1 MSPHL
6 STKRPS
12 LEKITAGLHHNQ
24 AVSDEPSIH
33 PGIDPEQVK
42 RLYLVSKVI
51 HSTLDQQEALELI
64 VREAV
69 RLVDATSGS
78 VVLINPIDGF
88 LEIQASHGL
97 PEGTK
102 LKLRVGE
109 GITGWV
115 AQQGKSAIVLN
126 VREDQRY
133 VPAHEHT
140 QSELAVPLEINGVLS
155 GVVNVDSDET
165 DAFDESD
172 LALLTELASQAASV
186 IHNTFLYEQS
196 RIRADLFESLITVG
210 QAINSAVDLDE
221 ALTAITREAAS
232 LMNAKACA
240 LQLLDESAAHLKLVA
255 SHGAGEAYLNKPDV
269 EISESFLGS
278 VVRLKKPLQIENV
291 QTSNAYQQQNIARE
305 ENLLAMLSIP
315 LVFGGNAIG
324 TLNVYKEETYV
335 FSNDEIHIATALAEL
350 SALAIEKARLLER
363 IVESEELLR
372 QNEKLSALGLLA
384 GEVAH
389 EIRNPLTV
397 LKMLYHSLGLEFP
410 EDDPRAE
417 DVRIMGEKMDH
428 LNTIVEQILTFARH
442 AEPSLKPTDI
452 NKLVDDLRI
461 LVRRKLAQQNV
472 ELEIQPEA
480 NLPPV
485 KADGPQLSQVFLNLT
500 LNALEAMPNGGTLT
514 IESRTIQLN
523 KGDAAPMHVRIEFR
537 DTGCGMDAESRE
549 RAFTSLLNTSKPDGA
564 GLGLAIVGRIVESHG
579 GRIKIKPSDSGT
591 TFSILLPL
599 TER

>member
-1 MSPHL
+1 M
-6 STKRPS
+6 
-12 LEKITAGLHHNQ
+12 GQ
-24 AVSDEPSIH
+24 AVSDETPIH
-33 PGIDPEQVK
+33 PAISPGQLR
-42 RLYLVSKVI
+42 RLYQVSKVI
-51 HSTLDQQEALELI
+51 HSTLDQQEALDLI

-69 RLVDATSGS
+69 GLVNATSGS

-88 LEIQASHGL
+88 LEIQAAHGL
-97 PEGTK
+97 DAGAK

-115 AQQGKSAIVLN
+115 AQQGKSAIVPD
-126 VREDQRY
+126 VSADKRY
-133 VPAHEHT
+133 VPVHEHT
-140 QSELAVPLEINGVLS
+140 RSELAVPLEINGVLS
-155 GVVNVDSDET
+155 GVVNVDSDKPS
-165 DAFDESD
+165 AFDEND
-172 LALLTELASQAASV
+172 LALLTELASQAALV
-186 IHNTFLYEQS
+186 IHNAFLYEKS
-196 RIRADLFESLITVG
+196 LIRANLFESLITVG

-221 ALTAITREAAS
+221 ALAAITREAAS
-232 LMNAKACA
+232 LMNAKTCA
-240 LQLLDESAAHLKLVA
+240 LQLLDESSSHLTLVA
-255 SHGAGEAYLNKPDV
+255 SHGAGEAYLNKPGVD
-269 EISESFLGS
+269 IAESFLGS
-278 VVRLKKPLQIENV
+278 VVNLKKPLQIENV
-291 QTSNAYQQQNIARE
+291 QTSNAYQQQDIARE
-305 ENLLAMLSIP
+305 EGLVAMLSIP
-315 LVFGGNAIG
+315 LEFGGNAIG

-428 LNTIVEQILTFARH
+428 LNTIVEQILTFARN
-442 AEPSLKPTDI
+442 AEPSFKPTDI
-452 NKLVDDLRI
+452 NKLIDDLRI
-461 LVRRKLAQQNV
+461 LVRRKMAQQNV
-472 ELEIQPEA
+472 ELEIQLED
-480 NLPPV
+480 NLPTV
-485 KADGPQLSQVFLNLT
+485 KADGPQFSQVFLNLT
-500 LNALEAMPNGGTLT
+500 LNALEAMPNGGSLT
-514 IESRTIQLN
+514 IESRTIQLS
-523 KGDAAPMHVRIEFR
+523 KGVAAPTHVRIEFR
-537 DTGCGMDAESRE
+537 DTGCGMDTESRE

-599 TER
+599 TDR

>member
-1 MSPHL
+1 M
-6 STKRPS
+6 
-12 LEKITAGLHHNQ
+12 GQ
-24 AVSDEPSIH
+24 AVSDEIPIH
-33 PGIDPEQVK
+33 PAISPGQLR
-42 RLYLVSKVI
+42 RLYQVSKVI
-51 HSTLDQQEALELI
+51 HSTLDQQEALDLI

-69 RLVDATSGS
+69 GLVNATSGS

-88 LEIQASHGL
+88 LEIQAAHGL
-97 PEGTK
+97 SAGAK

-115 AQQGKSAIVLN
+115 AQQGKSAIVPD
-126 VREDQRY
+126 VSADKRY
-133 VPAHEHT
+133 VPVHEHT
-140 QSELAVPLEINGVLS
+140 RSELAVPLEINGVLS
-155 GVVNVDSDET
+155 GVVNVDSDKPS
-165 DAFDESD
+165 AFDEND
-172 LALLTELASQAASV
+172 LALLTELASQAALV
-186 IHNTFLYEQS
+186 IHNAFLYEKS
-196 RIRADLFESLITVG
+196 LIRANLFESLITVG

-221 ALTAITREAAS
+221 ALAAITREAAS
-232 LMNAKACA
+232 LMNAKTCA
-240 LQLLDESAAHLKLVA
+240 LQLLEESSGHLTLVA
-255 SHGAGEAYLNKPDV
+255 SHGAGKAYLNKPGVD
-269 EISESFLGS
+269 IAESFLGS
-278 VVRLKKPLQIENV
+278 VVNLKKPLQIENV
-291 QTSNAYQQQNIARE
+291 QTSNAYQQQDIARKE
-305 ENLLAMLSIP
+305 GLVAMLSIP

-428 LNTIVEQILTFARH
+428 LNTIVEQILTFARN

-452 NKLVDDLRI
+452 NKLIDDLRI
-461 LVRRKLAQQNV
+461 LVRRKMAQQNV
-472 ELEIQPEA
+472 ELEIQLED
-480 NLPPV
+480 NLPTV
-485 KADGPQLSQVFLNLT
+485 KADGQQFSQVFLNLT
-500 LNALEAMPNGGTLT
+500 LNALEAMPNGGSLT
-514 IESRTIQLN
+514 IESRTIQLS
-523 KGDAAPMHVRIEFR
+523 KGVAAPTHVRIEFR
-537 DTGCGMDAESRE
+537 DTGCGMDMESRE

-599 TER
+599 TDR

>member
-1 MSPHL
+1 M
-6 STKRPS
+6 
-12 LEKITAGLHHNQ
+12 GQ
-24 AVSDEPSIH
+24 AVSDETPIH
-33 PGIDPEQVK
+33 PAISPGQLR
-42 RLYLVSKVI
+42 RLYQVSKVI
-51 HSTLDQQEALELI
+51 HSTLDQQEALDLI

-69 RLVDATSGS
+69 GLVNATSGS

-88 LEIQASHGL
+88 LEIQAAHGL
-97 PEGTK
+97 SAGAK

-115 AQQGKSAIVLN
+115 AQQGKSAIVPD
-126 VREDQRY
+126 VSADKRY
-133 VPAHEHT
+133 VPVHEHT
-140 QSELAVPLEINGVLS
+140 RSELAVPLEINGVLS
-155 GVVNVDSDET
+155 GVVNVDSAKPS
-165 DAFDESD
+165 AFDEND
-172 LALLTELASQAASV
+172 LALLTELASQAALV
-186 IHNTFLYEQS
+186 IHNAFLYEKS
-196 RIRADLFESLITVG
+196 LIRANLFESLITVG

-221 ALTAITREAAS
+221 ALAAITREAAN
-232 LMNAKACA
+232 LMNAKTCA
-240 LQLLDESAAHLKLVA
+240 LQLLDESSSHLTLVA
-255 SHGAGEAYLNKPDV
+255 SHGAGEAYLNKPGVD
-269 EISESFLGS
+269 IAESFLGS
-278 VVRLKKPLQIENV
+278 VVNLKKPLQIENV
-291 QTSNAYQQQNIARE
+291 QTSNAYQQQDIARDE
-305 ENLLAMLSIP
+305 GLVAMLSIP
-315 LVFGGNAIG
+315 LEFGGNAIG

-428 LNTIVEQILTFARH
+428 LNTIVEQILTFARN

-452 NKLVDDLRI
+452 NKLIDDLRI

-472 ELEIQPEA
+472 ELAIELEEK
-480 NLPPV
+480 LPPV

-500 LNALEAMPNGGTLT
+500 LNALEAMPDGGTLSV
-514 IESRTIQLN
+514 ESRTIQLN
-523 KGDAAPMHVRIEFR
+523 KSDAAPTHVRIEFR
-537 DTGCGMDAESRE
+537 DTGCGMDPESRE
-549 RAFTSLLNTSKPDGA
+549 RAFTSLLNTSKPDGT

-599 TER
+599 TDW

>member
-1 MSPHL
+1 M
-6 STKRPS
+6 
-12 LEKITAGLHHNQ
+12 GL
-24 AVSDEPSIH
+24 AVSDETPIH
-33 PGIDPEQVK
+33 PAISPGQLR
-42 RLYLVSKVI
+42 RLYQVSKVI
-51 HSTLDQQEALELI
+51 HSTLDQQEALDLI

-69 RLVDATSGS
+69 GLVNATSGS

-88 LEIQASHGL
+88 LEIQAAHGL
-97 PEGTK
+97 SAGAK

-115 AQQGKSAIVLN
+115 AQQGKSAIVPD
-126 VREDQRY
+126 VSADKRY
-133 VPAHEHT
+133 VPVHEHT
-140 QSELAVPLEINGVLS
+140 RSELAVPLEINGVLS
-155 GVVNVDSDET
+155 GVVNVDSDKPS
-165 DAFDESD
+165 AFDEND
-172 LALLTELASQAASV
+172 LALLTELASQAALV
-186 IHNTFLYEQS
+186 IHNAFLYEKS
-196 RIRADLFESLITVG
+196 LIRANLFESLITVG

-221 ALTAITREAAS
+221 ALAAITREAAS
-232 LMNAKACA
+232 LMNAKTCA
-240 LQLLDESAAHLKLVA
+240 LQLLDESSSHLTLVA
-255 SHGAGEAYLNKPDV
+255 SHGAGEAYLNKPGVD
-269 EISESFLGS
+269 IAESFLGS
-278 VVRLKKPLQIENV
+278 VVNLKKPLQIENV
-291 QTSNAYQQQNIARE
+291 QTSNAYQQQDIARE
-305 ENLLAMLSIP
+305 EGLVAMLSIP
-315 LVFGGNAIG
+315 LEFGGNAIG

-428 LNTIVEQILTFARH
+428 LNTIVEQILTFARN

-452 NKLVDDLRI
+452 NKLIDDLRI
-461 LVRRKLAQQNV
+461 LVRRKMAQQNV
-472 ELEIQPEA
+472 ELEIQLED
-480 NLPPV
+480 NLPTV
-485 KADGPQLSQVFLNLT
+485 KADGPQFSQVFLNLT
-500 LNALEAMPNGGTLT
+500 LNALEAMPNGGSLT
-514 IESRTIQLN
+514 IESRTIQLS
-523 KGDAAPMHVRIEFR
+523 KGVAAPTHVRIEFR
-537 DTGCGMDAESRE
+537 DTGCGMDTESRE

-599 TER
+599 TDR

>member
-1 MSPHL
+1 M
-6 STKRPS
+6 
-12 LEKITAGLHHNQ
+12 GQ
-24 AVSDEPSIH
+24 AVSDETPIH
-33 PGIDPEQVK
+33 PAINPGQLR
-42 RLYLVSKVI
+42 RLYQVSKVI
-51 HSTLDQQEALELI
+51 HSTLDQQEALDLI

-69 RLVDATSGS
+69 GLVNATSGS

-88 LEIQASHGL
+88 LEIQAAHGL
-97 PEGTK
+97 YAGAK

-115 AQQGKSAIVLN
+115 AQQGKSAIVPD
-126 VREDQRY
+126 VSADKRY
-133 VPAHEHT
+133 VPVHEHT
-140 QSELAVPLEINGVLS
+140 RSELAVPLEINGVLS
-155 GVVNVDSDET
+155 GVVNVDSDKPS
-165 DAFDESD
+165 AFDEND
-172 LALLTELASQAASV
+172 LALLTELASQAALV
-186 IHNTFLYEQS
+186 IHNAFLYEKS
-196 RIRADLFESLITVG
+196 LIRANLFESLITVG

-221 ALTAITREAAS
+221 ALAAITREAAS
-232 LMNAKACA
+232 LMNAKTCA
-240 LQLLDESAAHLKLVA
+240 LQLLDESSSHLTLVA
-255 SHGAGEAYLNKPDV
+255 SHGAGEAYLNKPGVD
-269 EISESFLGS
+269 IAESFLGS
-278 VVRLKKPLQIENV
+278 VVNLKKPLQIENV
-291 QTSNAYQQQNIARE
+291 QTSNAYQQQDIARE
-305 ENLLAMLSIP
+305 EGLVAMLSIP
-315 LVFGGNAIG
+315 LEFGGNAIG

-428 LNTIVEQILTFARH
+428 LNTIVEQILTFARN
-442 AEPSLKPTDI
+442 AEPSFKPTDI
-452 NKLVDDLRI
+452 NKLIDDLRI
-461 LVRRKLAQQNV
+461 LVRRKMAQQNV
-472 ELEIQPEA
+472 ELEIQLED
-480 NLPPV
+480 NLPTV

-500 LNALEAMPNGGTLT
+500 LNALEAMPNGGSLT
-514 IESRTIQLN
+514 IESRTIQLS
-523 KGDAAPMHVRIEFR
+523 KGVTAPTHVRIEFR

-599 TER
+599 TDR

>member
-1 MSPHL
+1 M
-6 STKRPS
+6 
-12 LEKITAGLHHNQ
+12 GQ
-24 AVSDEPSIH
+24 AVSDETPIH
-33 PGIDPEQVK
+33 PAISPGQLR
-42 RLYLVSKVI
+42 RLYQVSKVI
-51 HSTLDQQEALELI
+51 HSTLDQQEALDLI

-69 RLVDATSGS
+69 GLVNATSGS

-88 LEIQASHGL
+88 LEIQAAHGL
-97 PEGTK
+97 SAGAK

-115 AQQGKSAIVLN
+115 AQQGKSAIVPD
-126 VREDQRY
+126 VSADKRY
-133 VPAHEHT
+133 VPVHEHT
-140 QSELAVPLEINGVLS
+140 RSELAVPLEINGVLS
-155 GVVNVDSDET
+155 GVVNVDSDKPS
-165 DAFDESD
+165 AFDEND
-172 LALLTELASQAASV
+172 LALLTELASQAALV
-186 IHNTFLYEQS
+186 IHNAFLYEKS
-196 RIRADLFESLITVG
+196 LIRANLFESLITVG
-210 QAINSAVDLDE
+210 QATNSAVDLDE
-221 ALTAITREAAS
+221 ALAAITREAAS
-232 LMNAKACA
+232 LMNAKTCA
-240 LQLLDESAAHLKLVA
+240 LQLLDESSSHLTLVA
-255 SHGAGEAYLNKPDV
+255 SYGAGEAYLNKPGVD
-269 EISESFLGS
+269 IAESFLGS
-278 VVRLKKPLQIENV
+278 VVNLKKPLQIENV
-291 QTSNAYQQQNIARE
+291 QTSNAYQQQDIARE
-305 ENLLAMLSIP
+305 EGLVAMLSIP
-315 LVFGGNAIG
+315 LEFGGNAIG

-428 LNTIVEQILTFARH
+428 LNTIVEQILTFARN
-442 AEPSLKPTDI
+442 AEPSFKPTDI
-452 NKLVDDLRI
+452 NKLIDDLRI
-461 LVRRKLAQQNV
+461 LVRRKMAQQNV
-472 ELEIQPEA
+472 ELEIQLED
-480 NLPPV
+480 NLPTV
-485 KADGPQLSQVFLNLT
+485 KADGPQFSQVFLNLT
-500 LNALEAMPNGGTLT
+500 LNALEAMPNGGSLT
-514 IESRTIQLN
+514 IESRTIQLS
-523 KGDAAPMHVRIEFR
+523 KGVAAPTHVRIEFR
-537 DTGCGMDAESRE
+537 DTGCGMDTESRE

-599 TER
+599 TDR

>member
-1 MSPHL
+1 M
-6 STKRPS
+6 
-12 LEKITAGLHHNQ
+12 GQ
-24 AVSDEPSIH
+24 AVSDETPIH
-33 PGIDPEQVK
+33 PAISPGQLR
-42 RLYLVSKVI
+42 RLYQVSKVI
-51 HSTLDQQEALELI
+51 HSTLDQQEALDLI

-69 RLVDATSGS
+69 GLVNATSGS

-88 LEIQASHGL
+88 LEIQAAYGL
-97 PEGTK
+97 SAGAK

-115 AQQGKSAIVLN
+115 AQQGKSAIVPD
-126 VREDQRY
+126 VSADKRY
-133 VPAHEHT
+133 VPVHEHT
-140 QSELAVPLEINGVLS
+140 RSELAVPLEINGVLS
-155 GVVNVDSDET
+155 GVVNVDSDKPS
-165 DAFDESD
+165 AFDEND
-172 LALLTELASQAASV
+172 LALLTELASQAALV
-186 IHNTFLYEQS
+186 IHNAFLYEKS
-196 RIRADLFESLITVG
+196 LIRANLFESLITVG

-221 ALTAITREAAS
+221 ALAAITREAAS
-232 LMNAKACA
+232 LMNAKTCA
-240 LQLLDESAAHLKLVA
+240 LQLLDESGNHLTLVA
-255 SHGAGEAYLNKPDV
+255 SHGAGEAYLNNPGVD
-269 EISESFLGS
+269 IAESFVGS
-278 VVRLKKPLQIENV
+278 VVNLKKPLQIENV
-291 QTSNAYQQQNIARE
+291 QTSNAYQQQDIARE
-305 ENLLAMLSIP
+305 EGLVAMLSIP
-315 LVFGGNAIG
+315 LEFGGNAIG

-428 LNTIVEQILTFARH
+428 LNTIVEQILTFARN
-442 AEPSLKPTDI
+442 AEPSFKPTDI
-452 NKLVDDLRI
+452 NKLIDDLRI
-461 LVRRKLAQQNV
+461 LVRRKMAQQNV
-472 ELEIQPEA
+472 ELEIQLED
-480 NLPPV
+480 NLPTV
-485 KADGPQLSQVFLNLT
+485 KADGPQFSQVFLNLT
-500 LNALEAMPNGGTLT
+500 LNALEAMPNGGSLT
-514 IESRTIQLN
+514 IESRTIQLS
-523 KGDAAPMHVRIEFR
+523 KGVAAPTHVRIEFR
-537 DTGCGMDAESRE
+537 DTGCGMDTESRE

-599 TER
+599 TDR

>member
-1 MSPHL
+1 M
-6 STKRPS
+6 
-12 LEKITAGLHHNQ
+12 GQ
-24 AVSDEPSIH
+24 AVSDETPIH
-33 PGIDPEQVK
+33 PAISPAQLR
-42 RLYLVSKVI
+42 RLYQVSKVI
-51 HSTLDQQEALELI
+51 HSTLDQQEALDLI

-69 RLVDATSGS
+69 GLVNATSGS

-88 LEIQASHGL
+88 LEIQAAHGL
-97 PEGTK
+97 SAGAK

-115 AQQGKSAIVLN
+115 AQQGKSAIVPD
-126 VREDQRY
+126 VSADKRY
-133 VPAHEHT
+133 VPVHEHT
-140 QSELAVPLEINGVLS
+140 RSELAVPLEINGVLS
-155 GVVNVDSDET
+155 GVVNVDSDKQS
-165 DAFDESD
+165 AFDEND
-172 LALLTELASQAASV
+172 LALLTELASQAALV
-186 IHNTFLYEQS
+186 IHNAFLYEKS
-196 RIRADLFESLITVG
+196 LIRANLFESLITVG

-221 ALTAITREAAS
+221 ALAAITREAAS
-232 LMNAKACA
+232 LMNAKTCA
-240 LQLLDESAAHLKLVA
+240 LQLLDESSSHLTLVA
-255 SHGAGEAYLNKPDV
+255 SHGAGEAYLNKPGVD
-269 EISESFLGS
+269 IAESFLGS
-278 VVRLKKPLQIENV
+278 VVNLKKPLQIENV
-291 QTSNAYQQQNIARE
+291 QTSNAYQQQDIARE
-305 ENLLAMLSIP
+305 EGLVAMLSIP
-315 LVFGGNAIG
+315 LEFGGNAIG
-324 TLNVYKEETYV
+324 TLNVYKEETYI

-428 LNTIVEQILTFARH
+428 LNTIVEQILTFARN

-452 NKLVDDLRI
+452 NKLIDDLRV
-461 LVRRKLAQQNV
+461 LVRRKMAQQNV
-472 ELEIQPEA
+472 ELEIQLED
-480 NLPPV
+480 NLPTV

-500 LNALEAMPNGGTLT
+500 LNALEAMPNGGSLT

-523 KGDAAPMHVRIEFR
+523 KVVAAPTHVRIEFR

-599 TER
+599 TDR

>member
-1 MSPHL
+1 M
-6 STKRPS
+6 
-12 LEKITAGLHHNQ
+12 GQ
-24 AVSDEPSIH
+24 AVSDETPIH
-33 PGIDPEQVK
+33 PAISPGQLR
-42 RLYLVSKVI
+42 RLYQVSKVI
-51 HSTLDQQEALELI
+51 HSTLDQQQALDLI

-69 RLVDATSGS
+69 GLVNATSGS

-88 LEIQASHGL
+88 LEIQAAHGL
-97 PEGTK
+97 YAGAK

-115 AQQGKSAIVLN
+115 AQQGKSAIVPD
-126 VREDQRY
+126 VSADKRY
-133 VPAHEHT
+133 VPVHEHT
-140 QSELAVPLEINGVLS
+140 RSELAVPLEINGVLS
-155 GVVNVDSDET
+155 GVVNVDSDKPS
-165 DAFDESD
+165 AFDEND
-172 LALLTELASQAASV
+172 LALLTELASQAALV
-186 IHNTFLYEQS
+186 IHNAFLYEKS
-196 RIRADLFESLITVG
+196 LIRANLFESLITVG

-221 ALTAITREAAS
+221 ALAAITREAAS
-232 LMNAKACA
+232 LMNAKTCA
-240 LQLLDESAAHLKLVA
+240 LQLLDESSSHLTLVA
-255 SHGAGEAYLNKPDV
+255 SYGAGEAYLNKPGVD
-269 EISESFLGS
+269 IAESFLGS
-278 VVRLKKPLQIENV
+278 VVNLKKPLQIENV
-291 QTSNAYQQQNIARE
+291 QTSNAYQQQDIARE
-305 ENLLAMLSIP
+305 EGLVAMLSIP
-315 LVFGGNAIG
+315 LEFGGNAIG

-428 LNTIVEQILTFARH
+428 LNTIVEQILTFARN
-442 AEPSLKPTDI
+442 AEPSFKPTDI
-452 NKLVDDLRI
+452 NKLIDDLRI
-461 LVRRKLAQQNV
+461 LVRRKMAQQNV
-472 ELEIQPEA
+472 ELEIQLED
-480 NLPPV
+480 NLPTV
-485 KADGPQLSQVFLNLT
+485 KADGPQFSQVFLNLT
-500 LNALEAMPNGGTLT
+500 LNALEAMPNGGSLT
-514 IESRTIQLN
+514 IESRTIQLS
-523 KGDAAPMHVRIEFR
+523 KGVAAPTHVRIEFR

-599 TER
+599 TDR